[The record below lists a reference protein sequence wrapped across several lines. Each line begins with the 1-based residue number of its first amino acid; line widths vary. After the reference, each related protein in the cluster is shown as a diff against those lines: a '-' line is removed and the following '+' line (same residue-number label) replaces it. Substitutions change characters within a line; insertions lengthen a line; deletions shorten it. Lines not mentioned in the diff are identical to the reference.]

1 MLTQIHG
8 QLEHVP
14 SSRYVPDRYRYQSK
28 TKLRI
33 RIIFSWQELYQI
45 RILGRFVV
53 CLLRYKSTGTCGGKA
68 ENSRLRKNKIQ
79 IESILK
85 AEFFGQ
91 KL

>member
-14 SSRYVPDRYRYQSK
+14 SSRYVPDRYQSK

-85 AEFFGQ
+85 AEFFG
-91 KL
+91 